1 MRRWLLILMVTLL
14 PIRGWVGDAMAME
27 MAASAAAHANSSQHT
42 ATLFIA
48 INVDRARIKPLI
60 DINLASE
67 GDADC
72 PGHAEALP
80 TGPDASP
87 ATEAGHDAC
96 NACTSCQV
104 CHTVALAAAVNVSA
118 SNVQH
123 FVTPPTL
130 TSPFVSAPPARGFK
144 PPIS

>member
-1 MRRWLLILMVTLL
+1 MRRWLLIVMVALL

-27 MAASAAAHANSSQHT
+27 MASTAAAHASSSQHL

-48 INVDRARIKPLI
+48 NHEDGARTYAPFDMKM
-60 DINLASE
+60 AAE
-67 GDADC
+67 GHADC
-72 PGHAEALP
+72 PGHAEAMP
-80 TGPDASP
+80 TGPDAST
-87 ATEAGHDAC
+87 AAESGHDAC

-104 CHTVALAAAVNVSA
+104 CHTVALAATDDVSA

-123 FVTPPTL
+123 FATPPTL
-130 TSPFVSAPPARGFK
+130 SSPFVSAPPARGFK